1 MHFDLVAQAW
11 IHLKMIIVFTE
22 AVLRYGPP
30 PDFYTV
36 VFGSRSGALD
46 SNALHKRL
54 GQALDGVLGGGDDF
68 ELVDEDGG
76 SESYHSYVSLSI
88 KA

>member
-1 MHFDLVAQAW
+1 
-11 IHLKMIIVFTE
+11 MIIVFTE

-54 GQALDGVLGGGDDF
+54 GQALDGVLGGGDGF
-68 ELVDEDGG
+68 AGRSSKIFFGRNFSGQKSFCRKKFGRAGFRL
-76 SESYHSYVSLSI
+76 L
-88 KA
+88 